1 MKYLIPLLI
10 VISVLSSCKKS
21 KPKDVLD
28 IPFRFTEKSEFTL
41 PKLGDAVLPLPDSTI
56 TFNTPELAN
65 TIPGEFS
72 KNNLD
77 INKVKSIVIEGLNLN
92 IKSPSTQKFDF
103 VKKIKIYLG
112 AKGIG
117 EQLIAT
123 KDNIN
128 FINPS
133 PSSISLDPTGNDI
146 AAFVKSPTYYLK
158 IETILIKTY
167 TSDIVI
173 ESEIKLL
180 AIANPIN

>member
-1 MKYLIPLLI
+1 MKYLIPLFLAI
-10 VISVLSSCKKS
+10 GILSSCKKS
-21 KPKDVLD
+21 KAKDVLD
-28 IPFRFTEKSEFTL
+28 VPFRFTEKSEFTL
-41 PKLGDAVLPLPDSTI
+41 PKMADMVVALPETTI
-56 TFNTPELAN
+56 TFNTPEVTN

-77 INKVKSIVIEGLNLN
+77 INKVKSVVIEGLSLN

-103 VKKIKIYLG
+103 VKKIRIFLG

-128 FINPS
+128 SITPS

-146 AAFVKSPTYYLK
+146 SAYIKSPTYYLK
-158 IETILIKTY
+158 IETVLVKTY
-167 TSDIVI
+167 TNDIVI
-173 ESEIKLL
+173 ESEIKFL
-180 AIANPIN
+180 AIVNVLN